1 MKRVKFLVAAMA
13 LPMAMTAMTASAA
26 PVEIDYWS
34 VFTGGD
40 GATMQSMVDTFNES
54 QDEVHVNHTPM
65 TADDL
70 YQKIPLAVQTGTE
83 VPDVAVVHIERIPN
97 FVENEML
104 WSYDEDILAE
114 AGISAG
120 DYIESAY
127 NASNIDDEQYGIPLD
142 VHSYVTYYN
151 KDLFDKYGLNEYVED
166 GVLTFDELKELGD
179 KAKEQGFEGDV
190 FDLGW
195 MRAQLL

>member
-70 YQKIPLAVQTGTE
+70 CLTEMALLYMMIITSPTITEGMKQTNPL
-83 VPDVAVVHIERIPN
+83 
-97 FVENEML
+97 
-104 WSYDEDILAE
+104 
-114 AGISAG
+114 ISSK
-120 DYIESAY
+120 YIFFTASAY
-127 NASNIDDEQYGIPLD
+127 GVFRTASKTLMFIAYHLTLEY
-142 VHSYVTYYN
+142 HSASLCGQNLCVNYST
-151 KDLFDKYGLNEYVED
+151 
-166 GVLTFDELKELGD
+166 
-179 KAKEQGFEGDV
+179 
-190 FDLGW
+190 
-195 MRAQLL
+195 

>member
-104 WSYDEDILAE
+104 WSYDEEILAE

-127 NASNIDDEQYGIPLD
+127 NASNIDDEQYGIPLC
-142 VHSYVTYYN
+142 
-151 KDLFDKYGLNEYVED
+151 
-166 GVLTFDELKELGD
+166 
-179 KAKEQGFEGDV
+179 
-190 FDLGW
+190 
-195 MRAQLL
+195 LLYTSWVSFSGRSTER